1 MTDAYR
7 VWMHDGRHRATLLR
21 EIGLEKIPV
30 VLTFL
35 DMDVLP
41 DPLPKLVRSEGNKKI
56 WSPLPVVSDRDSLA
70 DRYFDD
76 ESLAA
81 ARKYNTDLK
90 QEGYPPRVERL
101 SYTTPTHFLELVS
114 KDDYPRPKSTETVA
128 RVFKSN
134 IKFKTLPLL
143 WIGKIAP

>member
-1 MTDAYR
+1 ME
-7 VWMHDGRHRATLLR
+7 DGRHRATLLK
-21 EIGLEKIPV
+21 EIGVPTLPV
-30 VLTFL
+30 ILLFL

-41 DPLPKLVRSEGNKKI
+41 DPLPKLVQSGGNEKI
-56 WSPLPVVSDRDSLA
+56 WLPLPVVSDEESLA

-81 ARKYNTDLK
+81 ARKLNTDLK
-90 QEGYPPRVERL
+90 QAGWPPRVQRL
-101 SYTTPTHFLELVS
+101 SYTTPANFLELVS
-114 KDDYPRPKSTETVA
+114 KDKFPRPESTERVA

-143 WIGKIAP
+143 WVGKIAP

>member
-1 MTDAYR
+1 
-7 VWMHDGRHRATLLR
+7 MHDGRHRAMLLR
-21 EIGLEKIPV
+21 EIGVAKIPV

-41 DPLPKLVRSEGNKKI
+41 DPLPKLVRSEGDEKV
-56 WSPLPVVSDRDSLA
+56 WSALPVVSNEESSA

-76 ESLAA
+76 KSLAA
-81 ARKYNTDLK
+81 ARKLNTDLK
-90 QEGYPPRVERL
+90 QEGWPPRVERL
-101 SYTTPTHFLELVS
+101 SYTTPTHFLELAS
-114 KDDYPRPKSTETVA
+114 SDDFPKPKNTETVA

>member
-7 VWMHDGRHRATLLR
+7 IVMEDGRHRATLLK
-21 EIGLEKIPV
+21 EIGVPTLPV
-30 VLTFL
+30 ILLFL

-41 DPLPKLVRSEGNKKI
+41 DPLPKLVRSEGDKKI
-56 WSPLPVVSDRDSLA
+56 WSALPVVSDEDSLA

-81 ARKYNTDLK
+81 ARKLNTDLK
-90 QEGYPPRVERL
+90 QGGWPPRVQRL
-101 SYTTPTHFLELVS
+101 SYTTPTNFLKLAS
-114 KDDYPRPKSTETVA
+114 KDNFPRPESTETVSK
-128 RVFKSN
+128 VFKSN

>member
-1 MTDAYR
+1 VTDLYQ
-7 VWMHDGRHRATLLR
+7 VKMHDGRHRVTFLE
-21 EIGLEKIPV
+21 EIGVPTIPV
-30 VLTFL
+30 ILLFL

-41 DPLPKLVRSEGNKKI
+41 DPLPKLVRSEGDKKI
-56 WSPLPVVSDRDSLA
+56 WSALPVVSDKDSLA

-81 ARKYNTDLK
+81 ARKLNTDLK
-90 QEGYPPRVERL
+90 QGGWPPRVQRL
-101 SYTTPTHFLELVS
+101 SYTTPTNFLKLAS
-114 KDDYPRPKSTETVA
+114 KDNFPRPESTETVSK
-128 RVFKSN
+128 VFKSN